1 MKANHPWVWFA
12 LLLGGANFCGAAEQS
27 ATFRPPP
34 DRAHWPT
41 ALRDVPLERLSSGA
55 LLRLDVEG
63 DLVELPAAR
72 VRRTSDNV
80 LRQQPG
86 APTVALDPR
95 VGANVRLGDDP
106 AALPPNM
113 RAQAEPHIARSPVNS
128 DYLIATFQEGRFTDG
143 SAVNCGYSVSLDGG
157 FTWSR
162 ALIPGTTPS
171 SGGAYPRL
179 TDPVAGVASS
189 GNSYLNT
196 LAAGA
201 SNSGGTI
208 LVSRST
214 DGNTF
219 GPPKVAFQASAND
232 FPDKNWMAINTFA
245 GTPSAGRIVVT
256 FTQFPAV
263 GAAAYPIMRIY
274 SDNAGETWSPA
285 ALVHSS
291 NRQVQGSQP
300 VFLPDGRLVIV
311 YWNFNNTTT
320 FADDFLEL
328 VVSPDGGVTFGAPK
342 RITAVNYYD
351 APAVRDGGFLPSAT
365 TDRTTGT
372 LYVAYQAL
380 QAGLPKIMFTKSTD
394 AGTTWSTP
402 VAISDN
408 SNSSVFNAA
417 ITASPDGRKLAV
429 SFYDTRDNP
438 GSNTSL
444 DVYVAN
450 SFDGG
455 ASWEPNLRVS
465 SVSTDATLAPLTS
478 GGYMLGDYQG
488 IAEPTNANVP
498 AIPVWVDTR
507 TGNPDPFTARVHI
520 VPPSLDF
527 TRTEFN
533 ADGQT
538 DLIWQNRLNGQRG
551 VWLMNG
557 ISHIGER
564 FLPTVA
570 LEWSIVGTADFNGDG
585 QIDILWENEN
595 NGQRGVWFMN
605 GTDHI
610 GTTFLPTVAVEW
622 KIAGVGDFNSDR
634 QVDLVWQN
642 TTTGQRA
649 VWFMNGT
656 SHIGD
661 SFLPTIPLAWE
672 IAAVA
677 DFDRDGQADLLWQN
691 NVTGERGFWVMD
703 GTTYIESR
711 FLPSVSLEW
720 KIAGAGEFT
729 GDGKMDILWQNTSTG
744 QRVVWRMEDT
754 IYNGFFFLPT
764 VATEWEIRNK

>member
-1 MKANHPWVWFA
+1 M
-12 LLLGGANFCGAAEQS
+12 
-27 ATFRPPP
+27 
-34 DRAHWPT
+34 
-41 ALRDVPLERLSSGA
+41 
-55 LLRLDVEG
+55 RLDVGG

-72 VRRTSDNV
+72 ARRTETT
-80 LRQQPG
+80 LRQEPG
-86 APTVALDPR
+86 TPAAPAVALDPR
-95 VGANVRLGDDP
+95 VGANIRLGDDP

-171 SGGAYPRL
+171 SGGSYSRL
-179 TDPVAGVASS
+179 TDPVAGVVFS
-189 GNSYLNT
+189 GNAYLNT
-196 LAAGA
+196 LAA
-201 SNSGGTI
+201 SNGGTV

-219 GPPKVAFQASAND
+219 GAPKVAFQASVND
-232 FPDKNWMAINTFA
+232 FPDKNWMAINNFP
-245 GTPSAGRIVVT
+245 GTPNAGRIVVT

-263 GAAAYPIMRIY
+263 GAAAYPIMRVY

-285 ALVHSS
+285 AFVHST

-351 APAVRDGGFLPSAT
+351 APEVRDGGFLPSAT
-365 TDRTTGT
+365 TDRSTGA

-380 QAGLPKIMFTKSTD
+380 QAGVPRIMFTKSAD

-408 SNSSVFNAA
+408 PGSAVFNAA

-429 SFYDTRDNP
+429 SFYDARNNP
-438 GSNTSL
+438 GSNTLL

-455 ASWEPNLRVS
+455 ASWEPNMRVS

-478 GGYMLGDYQG
+478 GGYMLGDYLG
-488 IAEPTNANVP
+488 IAEPTNTNVP
-498 AIPVWVDTR
+498 AVPVWVDTR
-507 TGNPDPFTARVHI
+507 TGNPDPFTARVQI

-533 ADGQT
+533 SDGQT
-538 DLIWQNRLNGQRG
+538 DLIWQNRLNGERG

-557 ISHIGER
+557 INSIGVV
-564 FLPTVA
+564 FLPTA
-570 LEWSIVGTADFNGDG
+570 PREWDIVGTADFNGDG
-585 QIDILWENEN
+585 QIDILWQNES
-595 NGQRGVWFMN
+595 NGQCGVWFMT
-605 GTDHI
+605 GTNRI
-610 GTTFLPTVAVEW
+610 GIAFLPTVPLEW

-634 QVDLVWQN
+634 KVDIVWQN

-649 VWFMNGT
+649 VWFMDGIA
-656 SHIGD
+656 HMGD
-661 SFLPTIPLAWE
+661 SYLPTVPLEWE

-691 NVTGERGFWVMD
+691 NVTGERGLWLMD

-711 FLPSVSLEW
+711 FLPPAALEW
-720 KIAGAGEFT
+720 KIAGAGEFN
-729 GDGKMDILWQNTSTG
+729 GDGKPDILWQNTSTG
-744 QRVVWRMEDT
+744 QRGVWFMDDT
-754 IYNGFFFLPT
+754 TFIQPVFLPT